1 MLKLFVL
8 FVLFI
13 GSQQLRSIFVD
24 YLFIWDEHQAAK
36 ALGKAITLGLTASDV
51 HLIVIR
57 QFGWRRR
64 QPGGQPKHT

>member
-1 MLKLFVL
+1 MLKLFCL

-36 ALGKAITLGLTASDV
+36 AQGKAIKLGLTASDV
-51 HLIVIR
+51 HLRVIW
-57 QFGWRRR
+57 QFEWRGR